1 MSRDEE
7 YRALVEEILHCRR
20 CGLWETRTNAVPGEG
35 PIDAKVML
43 IGEAPGRHEDAQGRP
58 FVGAAG
64 KLLTELLEMIGLRRS
79 NVYITNLLKCRPPGN
94 RDPLPDEVEACSPY
108 LDRQVELIRPRVI
121 VTLGRHSTK
130 YVLERGGLRV
140 RGISQVRGR
149 VFSLELNGL
158 VVRVVPTYHPAA
170 ALYNPKVRGILERDF
185 EVVRREVE
193 AALSGRRVTLE
204 DFL

>member
-7 YRALVEEILHCRR
+7 YRALIEEILHCRR

-79 NVYITNLLKCRPPGN
+79 DVYITNLLKCRPPGN

-158 VVRVVPTYHPAA
+158 AVRVVPTYHPAA